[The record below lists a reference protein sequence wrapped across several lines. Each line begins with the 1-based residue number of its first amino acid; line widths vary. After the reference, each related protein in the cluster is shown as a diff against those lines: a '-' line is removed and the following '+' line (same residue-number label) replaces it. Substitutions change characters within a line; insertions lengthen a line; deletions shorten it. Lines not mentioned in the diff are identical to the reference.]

1 VRRDSGGVGGV
12 GSWWGVLITVALIPV
27 LLWRLFDEE
36 ALLARDLPGYVAYQ
50 NTVRWRLV
58 PFLW

>member
-12 GSWWGVLITVALIPV
+12 GPWWGVLITVALIPV